1 METIFIS
8 DLVLTKTGLGR
19 LLCKGWRDHFDT
31 AEENTIMTK
40 RMWINP
46 ETLDIYEKY
55 HPKTKIA
62 ILYVT
67 FDILLRAQEMQFH
80 WEYSE
85 KISHDS
91 ELGELLSAYI
101 LSEFENIG
109 YYTIGDD
116 IKITHLQDYGY
127 AYEYLKSRFDF
138 YGMDNLDDIP
148 VYLIPKDL
156 WDINFQYMETAYSP
170 GYDIIILPDV
180 KFKSENWKHSLL
192 VHEFTHAIQKRK
204 GWLTSAKDLG
214 LDDLTIRDISAA
226 LSLGCSINYV
236 ANVLDI
242 PLDKIKKL
250 QSLSY
255 EKNNY
260 YSKYFYI
267 PTEAHAFAEEFKFL
281 VHMGI
286 PTDKIEEQILK
297 IFIPRQ
303 ETSETRR
310 NKELLKRMINHGD
323 EIISRVIAYQEDGNN
338 DSSLSCF
345 EKFETIPS

>member
-19 LLCKGWRDHFDT
+19 LLCKGWRDYFDT
-31 AEENTIMTK
+31 AKENTIMTK
-40 RMWINP
+40 RMWVNP

-62 ILYVT
+62 ILYVA

-80 WEYSE
+80 WEYSK
-85 KISHDS
+85 KIDNNS

-109 YYTIGDD
+109 YYTIGND
-116 IKITHLQDYGY
+116 IKITHIQDYGY

-148 VYLIPKDL
+148 VYLIPKEL
-156 WDINFQYMETAYSP
+156 WDVNFQYMETAYSP
-170 GYDIIILPDV
+170 AYDIIILPDV

-192 VHEFTHAIQKRK
+192 VHEFIHAIQKRK
-204 GWLTSAKDLG
+204 GWLISAKDLD
-214 LDDLTIRDISAA
+214 LDDLTIREISYA
-226 LSLGCSINYV
+226 LTIGVPINQV
-236 ANVLDI
+236 ALALDI
-242 PLDKIKKL
+242 PINKIKKL
-250 QSLSY
+250 NNLY
-255 EKNNY
+255 NEKKNY

-303 ETSETRR
+303 ETSETSR
-310 NKELLKRMINHGD
+310 NKELLMRMINYGD
-323 EIISRVIAYQEDGNN
+323 EIISHVIAYQEDSNN